1 MLCHFWCIQ
10 VRCTV
15 STHGIITNMIQKLGK
30 KSPTIKNTTFNAQV
44 SSIPIDEA
52 FLVYQYTHH
61 NVKIYKITK

>member
-1 MLCHFWCIQ
+1 MPFLVH
-10 VRCTV
+10 TSE
-15 STHGIITNMIQKLGK
+15 STHGITNMIQKLGK

-52 FLVYQYTHH
+52 FLVYQYTQ